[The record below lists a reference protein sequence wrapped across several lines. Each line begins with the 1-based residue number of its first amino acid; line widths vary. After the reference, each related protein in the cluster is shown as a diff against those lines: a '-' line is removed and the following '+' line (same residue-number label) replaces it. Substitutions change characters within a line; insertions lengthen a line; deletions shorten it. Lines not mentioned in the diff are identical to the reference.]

1 MDWTKKLEEEYGQDE
16 TARQLIR
23 EYRIEMKMS
32 DEEIYNF
39 LESFF

>member
-1 MDWTKKLEEEYGQDE
+1 MDWTKKLEEEYSQYE
-16 TARQLIR
+16 TAQDLIQNFR
-23 EYRIEMKMS
+23 TELKMT